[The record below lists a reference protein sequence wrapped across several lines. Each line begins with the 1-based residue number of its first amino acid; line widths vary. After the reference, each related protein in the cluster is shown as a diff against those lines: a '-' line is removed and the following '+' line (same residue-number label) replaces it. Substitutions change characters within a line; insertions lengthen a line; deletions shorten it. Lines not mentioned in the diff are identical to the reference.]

1 MINKESFLKLEL
13 KDFEHTKKYAQLLNS
28 SPDDLLFSTEKETVN
43 DLINKSIKMGTLN
56 LKYNDAHFD
65 VGIRN
70 ISGNTFAYYPENG
83 TVIIGSSSLDRL
95 TK

>member
-1 MINKESFLKLEL
+1 MIKKESFLKLET
-13 KDFEHTKKYAQLLNS
+13 KDFEHTKKYAQLLNA
-28 SPDDLLFSTEKETVN
+28 SPEELLFTTEKETVK
-43 DLINKSIKMGTLN
+43 DLIDKSIKMGTLN
-56 LKYNDAHFD
+56 LKYNGVPFD
-65 VGIRN
+65 IGIRN